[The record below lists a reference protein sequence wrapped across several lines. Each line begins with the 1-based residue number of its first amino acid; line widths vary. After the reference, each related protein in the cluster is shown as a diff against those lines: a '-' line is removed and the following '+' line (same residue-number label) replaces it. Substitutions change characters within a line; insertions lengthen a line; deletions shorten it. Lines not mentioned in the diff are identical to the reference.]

1 MGLTLPN
8 EVNPMA
14 MEADHD
20 AKRAELTALFER
32 IYDELHEWRD
42 KHPEASL
49 DEIAQQVGRRRR
61 QLMGELVAHL
71 ACQQGDGTVVEGV
84 YCPRCG
90 QRMIYKG
97 RLPVRQEHLEGG
109 IALQRAYYHCPAC
122 KTGIFPP

>member
-1 MGLTLPN
+1 
-8 EVNPMA
+8 MA
-14 MEADHD
+14 METDRD
-20 AKRAELTALFER
+20 AKRAQLTALFER

-49 DEIAQQVGRRRR
+49 DGIAEQVGRRRR
-61 QLMGELVAHL
+61 QLMGELVAQL

-84 YCPRCG
+84 HCPRCG

-97 RLPVRQEHLEGG
+97 RLPVRQEHLEGE
-109 IALQRAYYHCPAC
+109 IALRRAYYHCPAC